1 MSLHVDPKAAAE
13 AEHWLKSARA
23 WADEHLRSFL
33 DTASLGPPE
42 ISLAV
47 RYALQGGGKRIRPA
61 LVKLVAEGVRWA
73 PEGSEEAADLDRTMG
88 AAAVAI
94 ECVHTYSLVHD
105 DLPCMDDD
113 DLRRGRPTV
122 HRAYDEASAV
132 LAGDALLTLA
142 FEWLAEHLPAEEAVM
157 AIQRL
162 GRAAGPAGMVGGQAL
177 DLASEGSAPDADL
190 VGQIHSLKTARLL
203 GAAAELGAIVG
214 GANAPQRTSA
224 RRFGEAIG
232 LTFQAIDDILD
243 VTGDA
248 ATLGKT
254 PGKDA
259 ASSKGTLVAALGLE
273 GARGR
278 AALYSDEARRLAGQA
293 GLGSTASGIVD
304 WLAARTS

>member
-1 MSLHVDPKAAAE
+1 MNLHVDPEAAAQAE
-13 AEHWLKSARA
+13 AWMKTARA
-23 WADEHLRSFL
+23 WADDHLRSFL
-33 DTASLGPPE
+33 DAASLGPPE
-42 ISLAV
+42 IAQAV

-73 PEGSEEAADLDRTMG
+73 PEGSAEAADLDQSMG

-132 LAGDALLTLA
+132 LAGDALLTIA
-142 FEWLAEHLPAEEAVM
+142 FQWLADCLPAEEAVA
-157 AIQRL
+157 AIQSL
-162 GRAAGPAGMVGGQAL
+162 GSAAGPAGMVGGQAL
-177 DLASEGSAPDADL
+177 DLASEGREPDADL
-190 VGQIHSLKTARLL
+190 VGQIHSLKTAKLL

-214 GANAPQRTSA
+214 GANASQRSSA

-254 PGKDA
+254 PGKDEA
-259 ASSKGTLVAALGLE
+259 TGKGTLVAAIGLE
-273 GARGR
+273 GARAR
-278 AALYSDEARRLAGQA
+278 AALYSEEARRLGEEA
-293 GLGSTASGIVD
+293 GLGPMASGIID